1 MGFSEMGITQTDEY
15 QETYDRF
22 MEEYDTG
29 KPIQDICADMISEMT
44 EEFGADNGILH
55 GVYYA
60 LAKCQWMCGGIH
72 EDILEMVSRII
83 ESGADL
89 AFYQELGADDR
100 DLKLRKRNLEKFY
113 QSLQVPRAT
122 VRRRK
127 KPESAYVP
135 APRPVFPPMPQ
146 VSPGDLI
153 SYPAGD
159 QMRLFLI
166 LDINRSR
173 KQGKTAYCF
182 VWEEKF
188 SQLPEPALLMKGRGI
203 PFGRVPS
210 DAVPEDF
217 QVVSKLTLPQNVH
230 SLIGYAYPMW
240 KDYVGGMATRESF
253 HKAFP
258 RQFCL
263 TLDTVVAKVTN
274 IQNGVR

>member
-29 KPIQDICADMISEMT
+29 KPIQDICADIISEMT

-60 LAKCQWMCGGIH
+60 LAKCQWMCGDVH
-72 EDILEMVSRII
+72 EGILEMVSRII
-83 ESGADL
+83 ASGADL

-113 QSLQVPRAT
+113 KSLQVPRAT

-135 APRPVFPPMPQ
+135 VPRPVFPTMPQ
-146 VSPGDLI
+146 VFPGDLI
-153 SYPAGD
+153 SYPVGD
-159 QMRLFLI
+159 QVRLFLI
-166 LDINRSR
+166 LNINRSR
-173 KQGKTAYCF
+173 KQGKTACCF

-188 SQLPEPALLMKGRGI
+188 GQLPEPSLLMKARGI
-203 PFGRVPS
+203 PFGRVPG
-210 DAVPEDF
+210 DAFPEGF
-217 QVVSKLTLPQNVH
+217 QAVGQLAMPQNVH

-240 KDYVGGMATRESF
+240 KDYVERLCGRYGN
-253 HKAFP
+253 K
-258 RQFCL
+258 
-263 TLDTVVAKVTN
+263 
-274 IQNGVR
+274 GVFL